1 MENHKKR
8 KKKKE
13 KKKEKKQIVYRTR
26 EERQGEVKTII
37 KQLTEFDLNAKYQP
51 VRDFFKLCKE
61 YVEED
66 KRIEVNIPFHEINRR
81 IQGLL
86 AISAREECWINL
98 KYEK

>member
-1 MENHKKR
+1 MENNKK
-8 KKKKE
+8 KKKNKKE
-13 KKKEKKQIVYRTR
+13 KKKIVYRTR
-26 EERQGEVKTII
+26 EERQNEVKTII
-37 KQLTEFDLNAKYQP
+37 KQLTEFDLNATYQP

-61 YVEED
+61 YVDED
-66 KRIEVNIPFHEINRR
+66 KRIVVNIPFPEINRR

>member
-1 MENHKKR
+1 MENNKK
-8 KKKKE
+8 KKKNKKE
-13 KKKEKKQIVYRTR
+13 KKKIVYRTR
-26 EERQGEVKTII
+26 EERQNEVKTII
-37 KQLTEFDLNAKYQP
+37 KQLTEFDLNAKYEP

-61 YVEED
+61 YVDED
-66 KRIEVNIPFHEINRR
+66 RRIEVNIPFPEINRR

>member
-1 MENHKKR
+1 MENNKK
-8 KKKKE
+8 KKKNKKE
-13 KKKEKKQIVYRTR
+13 KKKIIYRTR
-26 EERQGEVKTII
+26 EERQDEVKTII
-37 KQLTEFDLNAKYQP
+37 KQLTDFDLNATYQP

-61 YVEED
+61 YVDED
-66 KRIEVNIPFHEINRR
+66 KRIVVNIPFPEINRR

>member
-1 MENHKKR
+1 MENNKKR

-13 KKKEKKQIVYRTR
+13 KKKIIYRTR
-26 EERQGEVKTII
+26 EERQSEVKTII

-66 KRIEVNIPFHEINRR
+66 RRIEVNIPFPEINRR

-98 KYEK
+98 KHEK